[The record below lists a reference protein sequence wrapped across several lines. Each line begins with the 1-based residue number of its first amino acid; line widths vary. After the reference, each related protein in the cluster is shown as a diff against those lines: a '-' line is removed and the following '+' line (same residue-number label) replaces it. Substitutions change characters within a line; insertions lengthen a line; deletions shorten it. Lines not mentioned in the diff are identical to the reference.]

1 MEEEGYNQETSV
13 GVTAASST
21 IGIVIPPSIPM
32 VVYSSVAGASIG
44 ALFLGGVVPGILI
57 GLGQMFVIFMGNKKY
72 HSQKARNLMQAC
84 LQEDFWPQDTGT
96 SFS

>member
-1 MEEEGYNQETSV
+1 
-13 GVTAASST
+13 
-21 IGIVIPPSIPM
+21 M

-72 HSQKARNLMQAC
+72 HYPKQDPMSFKDFLKLAIKCQFIFKHSLSLNCFANNLKYEVK
-84 LQEDFWPQDTGT
+84 LFREI
-96 SFS
+96 